1 MATESPQRGDA
12 ERRQLTVMFCDL
24 VGSTGLS
31 SKMDP
36 EDLQEVISS
45 YQMACVNVIQTYD
58 GLVAKFMGDGI
69 LAYYGYPRAHEDDGE
84 RAVRAGLTIV
94 RVVSGLKTRAP
105 EPLQVRIGISTGLV
119 VVGDLIGSGEAQERG
134 VVGETP
140 NLAARLQ
147 SVADP
152 NAIVIGPTTRRIL
165 GNLFEYQD
173 LGRIGFKGFDAPI
186 QVYQVLRPSS
196 VESRFEALRTTATP
210 LVGRDEDIELLMRRW
225 EQVKDG
231 DGQLVLIS
239 GEPGIGKSRVVQA
252 LQERLGS
259 ETHTR
264 LRYFCSPHH
273 RDSALCPIIAQ
284 LERAAGFRREDTD
297 EQRLS
302 KLETVLA
309 QAINDLDEAVPL
321 LADLLSIPTGERYPP
336 FNLTPQKQK
345 EKTLK
350 ALLAQV
356 EGLAARQ
363 PVLMVLEDMHWIDPT
378 SHEALELIIDQI
390 AALRVLL
397 IITYRPEFAPPW
409 VGRPQ
414 VTLLSLNR
422 LPPRK
427 CADMIRGVIGGK
439 VLPKEIADRIIERT
453 DGIPLFIEELTKA
466 VIESGVVAEAGDHY
480 ASTGPVA
487 LLAIPTSLHASL
499 LARLDRLAPVREVAQ
514 IAAALGRQFSHELIS
529 AVSIMPV
536 QQLDAAL
543 DQLVTAELIF
553 QRGSPPDAEYTF
565 KHALVQDTAY
575 STLLRGRRQQIH
587 ARIALILEDR
597 FPEIVEAQ
605 PELLGQHC
613 SEGGF
618 EEKAI
623 GYWTSAGER
632 AAKSAANAEAIRHF
646 RRALQALETQPQT
659 AEHSR
664 AELRVLAKLGPAL
677 ATVEGWAAPTVETVY
692 RRAHYLAK
700 ELGNPADAVPALV
713 GLWLYHFQRGE
724 QSAAHQATQELFE
737 IGHSLGDH
745 GLLLQAHHSAWP
757 TSAYRGQFTTA
768 IHHVEQGL
776 ALYDERTHSHHAIV
790 YLGHDPAVCAHCV
803 GAVVTCILGYPDQA
817 ESRAKESIRLA
828 RRLGHAPSLAHALWF
843 VAKLQLIQDDP
854 DKVLATTTELL
865 ALCREHH
872 LAIPKTAGTIFQ
884 GWAKARVGQV
894 EDGLHQLRSG
904 LQAMTRGVYFA
915 HRVSLLAEICA
926 LAGNWSEASI
936 VCEEAHDMVRETGD
950 EWFLAKILC
959 LRGELRLNG
968 PRISKNEAEIYLN
981 GALEV
986 ARRQRARLYGLR
998 AGCDLARLWRDQGKR
1013 QQARD
1018 LLAPIYGWF
1027 TEGFDIPILREA
1039 KSLADDLA

>member
-1 MATESPQRGDA
+1 MQQIENWLKKLGMTEYAQRFAENRIDLSVLPDLTDQHLEKLGVALGDRLKILRAIRDLGNVSVATTAPSTHMVTESTQRGDA

-69 LAYYGYPRAHEDDGE
+69 LSYYGYPRAHEDDGE

-173 LGRIGFKGFDAPI
+173 LGRIGFKGFDAPV

-196 VESRFEALRTTATP
+196 
-210 LVGRDEDIELLMRRW
+210 
-225 EQVKDG
+225 
-231 DGQLVLIS
+231 
-239 GEPGIGKSRVVQA
+239 
-252 LQERLGS
+252 
-259 ETHTR
+259 
-264 LRYFCSPHH
+264 
-273 RDSALCPIIAQ
+273 
-284 LERAAGFRREDTD
+284 
-297 EQRLS
+297 
-302 KLETVLA
+302 
-309 QAINDLDEAVPL
+309 
-321 LADLLSIPTGERYPP
+321 
-336 FNLTPQKQK
+336 
-345 EKTLK
+345 
-350 ALLAQV
+350 
-356 EGLAARQ
+356 
-363 PVLMVLEDMHWIDPT
+363 
-378 SHEALELIIDQI
+378 
-390 AALRVLL
+390 
-397 IITYRPEFAPPW
+397 
-409 VGRPQ
+409 
-414 VTLLSLNR
+414 
-422 LPPRK
+422 
-427 CADMIRGVIGGK
+427 
-439 VLPKEIADRIIERT
+439 
-453 DGIPLFIEELTKA
+453 
-466 VIESGVVAEAGDHY
+466 
-480 ASTGPVA
+480 
-487 LLAIPTSLHASL
+487 
-499 LARLDRLAPVREVAQ
+499 
-514 IAAALGRQFSHELIS
+514 
-529 AVSIMPV
+529 VSIMPV

-646 RRALQALETQPQT
+646 RRALQALEKQPQT

-926 LAGNWSEASI
+926 LAGNWSEASM

-986 ARRQRARLYGLR
+986 ARRQQARLYGLR

-1018 LLAPIYGWF
+1018 LLAQIYGWF
-1027 TEGFDIPILREA
+1027 TEGFDIPVLREA